1 MIRAV
6 VFASAVVG
14 LGLWG
19 VAEAADPKP
28 APVPAPKPI
37 LKQKLDPAWAQQ
49 LSKVAKQNPP
59 SPKLEQVPNFAAIK
73 RLTLQD
79 KTVVL
84 KAAPE
89 QITGPLR
96 YSARDTFHDEQHYLE
111 LVSNAGT
118 ASVRPLANYF
128 MLSGPDAAFAETY
141 TRPEVMIHFQA
152 QAGRR
157 YLLECAVDLAFVGA
171 GTVSAM
177 DTTTGVRYSVSTT
190 DKATLLFLH
199 EATAEGMTHVRLTG
213 DRPWY
218 LDGCEL
224 SWT

>member
-6 VFASAVVG
+6 VVASVVVG

-19 VAEAADPKP
+19 VAQAAEPK
-28 APVPAPKPI
+28 PVPAPKPVV
-37 LKQKLDPAWAQQ
+37 KQKLDAAWAKQ
-49 LSKVAKQNPP
+49 LSKPVKQSPP

-96 YSARDTFHDEQHYLE
+96 YSARNTFYDEQHYLE
-111 LVSNAGT
+111 AASNAGT
-118 ASVRPLANYF
+118 ISVRPLANYF
-128 MLSGPDAAFAETY
+128 MLSGLDVAFAEVY
-141 TRPEVMIHFQA
+141 SRPEVVIHFQA

-157 YLLECAVDLAFVGA
+157 YLLECAVDIAFVGT
-171 GTVSAM
+171 GTVSAV
-177 DTTTGVRYSVSTT
+177 DLTTGISYSVSTA
-190 DKATLLFLH
+190 DKATLLFLY
-199 EATAEGMTHVRLTG
+199 EASGDGMTHVRLTG